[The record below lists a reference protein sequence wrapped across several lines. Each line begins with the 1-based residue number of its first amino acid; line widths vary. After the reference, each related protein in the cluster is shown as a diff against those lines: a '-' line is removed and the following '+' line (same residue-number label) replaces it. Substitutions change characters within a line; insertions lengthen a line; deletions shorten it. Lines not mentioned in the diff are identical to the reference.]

1 MSVPPQ
7 SIQAEGGRGPSK
19 SRFTFDGQWL
29 VIEHGALSRFPGQ
42 RRVNVAQI
50 SEVQYKAPRR
60 WLTNGWLQV
69 VILGDTNNAL
79 VRSNTDAVKSP
90 NAMIFVPKQQPA
102 VEQLRDALLATIASG
117 YQAPPQP

>member
-1 MSVPPQ
+1 MPSQ
-7 SIQAEGGRGPSK
+7 SIRAEGGRRPAK
-19 SRFTFDGQWL
+19 STFTFDGQWL

-50 SEVQYKAPRR
+50 SEVQYKTPRR
-60 WLTNGWLQV
+60 WLTNGWLV
-69 VILGDTNNAL
+69 VAIIGDTNNAL

-90 NAMIFVPKQQPA
+90 NAMVFVPKQQPA
-102 VEQLRDALLATIASG
+102 VEQLRDALLAAIASR